1 MKVRWKTHLNN
12 VSLILATPAFKRVL
26 FEVCNG
32 NQSTAF
38 TDMNPVCI
46 TLVKKPLFQEVRS
59 TMGNH
64 AVSLHLPK
72 SKTTITRSPLSRLP
86 RKNLYRASSTRMDLV
101 INHVL
106 QSLVVR
112 WPQEYHKSEHSSCVP
127 IVHGLKPTHLIT
139 TFVKCL
145 ADIVHL

>member
-1 MKVRWKTHLNN
+1 M
-12 VSLILATPAFKRVL
+12 
-26 FEVCNG
+26 
-32 NQSTAF
+32 
-38 TDMNPVCI
+38 DPVCI
-46 TLVKKPLFQEVRS
+46 TLVKKPFFQEVGS

-72 SKTTITRSPLSRLP
+72 SETTITGSPLSRLP
-86 RKNLYRASSTRMDLV
+86 CKNLYRAAPTRMDLV

-106 QSLVVR
+106 QSLVVS
-112 WPQEYHKSEHSSCVP
+112 WSQEYHKSEHSSCVP

-145 ADIVHL
+145 ADIVHLSTNSMEVKKVNK